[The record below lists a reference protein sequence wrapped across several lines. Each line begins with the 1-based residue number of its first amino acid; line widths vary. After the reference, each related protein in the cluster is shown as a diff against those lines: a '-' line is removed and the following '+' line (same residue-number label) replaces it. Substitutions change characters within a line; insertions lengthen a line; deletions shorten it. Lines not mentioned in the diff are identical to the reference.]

1 MPENTRFF
9 LGYGERLTERVAP
22 PGGGG
27 GSPPAYTFGEAV
39 FRLRPM
45 VQGAVETLEALP
57 ANACPRDEAVGVV
70 TLHPQWMAKS
80 YHPQQL
86 LNEFELRQVGSRPVL
101 VQPEKWIEE
110 HSAGTGCQAQ
120 SLYLAGKRTSFA
132 RWGQ

>member
-27 GSPPAYTFGEAV
+27 GSPPAYTFDEAV

-45 VQGAVETLEALP
+45 VRGAAETLEALP
-57 ANACPRDEAVGVV
+57 VRACPRDEAVGVV

-86 LNEFELRQVGSRPVL
+86 LDEYQLRQVGSRPVL
-101 VQPEKWIEE
+101 VQPEKWTRSTRSY
-110 HSAGTGCQAQ
+110 SA
-120 SLYLAGKRTSFA
+120 
-132 RWGQ
+132 